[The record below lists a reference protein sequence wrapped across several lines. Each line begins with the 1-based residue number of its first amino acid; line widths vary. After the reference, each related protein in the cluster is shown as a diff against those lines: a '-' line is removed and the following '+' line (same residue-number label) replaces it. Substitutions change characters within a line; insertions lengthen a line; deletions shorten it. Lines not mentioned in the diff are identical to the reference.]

1 MSCKTNNERNL
12 IDDVGSIDSEA
23 HTECSINSKRTESTD
38 PWDNSI
44 NINNRM
50 RTNSNLSI
58 ISINSEMD
66 AEDKRT
72 QDNEYTHKRK
82 REIPN
87 VKRDDTPT
95 KKRFSTILLE
105 NEKLFKT
112 IYSRDSKC
120 DILFEENDIQ
130 NKNVKK

>member
-72 QDNEYTHKRK
+72 QDNEYMHKRK